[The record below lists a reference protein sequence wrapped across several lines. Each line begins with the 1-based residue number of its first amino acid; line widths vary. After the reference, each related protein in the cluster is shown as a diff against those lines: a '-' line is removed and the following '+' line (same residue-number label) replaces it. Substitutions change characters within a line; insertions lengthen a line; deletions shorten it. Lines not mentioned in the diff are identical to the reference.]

1 MELDLTCTFGIR
13 GKALIRTFIALSK
26 KYKKEKGI
34 AFSYVFFWGAL
45 HCKIF
50 GEQKTRWVMG
60 KETIE
65 DLIISKLHSFFF
77 FQPGITTE
85 TFIKK
90 RKKETEELLFLG
102 KMAINITN
110 NCNK

>member
-1 MELDLTCTFGIR
+1 MHLVRNIR
-13 GKALIRTFIALSK
+13 K
-26 KYKKEKGI
+26 KKELHFPMF
-34 AFSYVFFWGAL
+34 FSEV
-45 HCKIF
+45 HCIVRSLGSK
-50 GEQKTRWVMG
+50 RRVMG

-65 DLIISKLHSFFF
+65 DLIISKLHSFFFF